1 LRIALFGGTFD
12 PIHVGHLRAARA
24 AARLLHLD
32 QVLFVP
38 SASPPHKL
46 YHRLTPYAHRF
57 SMVALACGGKGHFVP
72 SLLEAP
78 SSDGQP
84 QYSVSTAQR
93 LKRKLRRA
101 DRLFFLI
108 GADAFLDLPHWKDY
122 DRLLGLADF
131 IVVSRPGFSVRDIR
145 KVVPSGTLRQRKS
158 PRGMKTFRL
167 RRTTL
172 HVIESMHV
180 AVAAREIRKRVE
192 AGLAVTELVP
202 PLVEDYIKKEGLYR
216 LDRRGR
222 IGA

>member
-1 LRIALFGGTFD
+1 MRIALFGGTFD

-24 AARLLHLD
+24 AARHLQLD

-46 YHRLTPYAHRF
+46 HHRLTPYEHRF
-57 SMVALACGGKGHFVP
+57 GMVALACGGECRFIP

-78 SSDGQP
+78 SADGRP
-84 QYSVSTAQR
+84 QYSVSTAAR
-93 LKRKLRRA
+93 VKRTLGRT

-108 GADAFLDLPHWKDY
+108 GADAFLDLPHWKDH

-131 IVVSRPGFSVRDIR
+131 IVVSRPGFSIHYIR
-145 KVVPSGTLRQRKS
+145 KVVSSGRLRELKS
-158 PRGMKTFRL
+158 RRGLKSFRL

-180 AVAAREIRKRVE
+180 SVAAREIRKRAE
-192 AGLAVTELVP
+192 AGLPVTGLVP
-202 PLVEDYIKKEGLYR
+202 PLVEDYIKKQGLYR
-216 LDRRGR
+216 LDRRGTIAR
-222 IGA
+222 